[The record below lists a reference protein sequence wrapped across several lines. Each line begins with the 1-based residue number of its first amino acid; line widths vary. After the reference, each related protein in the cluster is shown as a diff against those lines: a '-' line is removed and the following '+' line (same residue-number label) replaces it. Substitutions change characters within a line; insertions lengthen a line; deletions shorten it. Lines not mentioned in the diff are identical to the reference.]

1 MIAKIEDL
9 QASSDHLNIESPFSL
24 DLHLGDVV
32 TILSQDTLSV
42 NDFMTVLRGRGVNFS
57 GKIEIKGHDI
67 SEKDTYLYYNWVPTV
82 SEDNLISLTVEQYLN
97 FSAELYGIDL
107 HYRPYL
113 INESLILTNT
123 QEYRD
128 SVIGAVKDVFI
139 LKKIELARALVSN
152 PYVIFIEDLFQGA
165 YEDKR
170 KSDIVQILQNIRN
183 TGCSLVVGVDS
194 LEFIKNITSKIIFF
208 VDNTIFLSGEFKDL
222 QQELDKYKL
231 VQIQLLEDSL
241 NNMLDIL
248 EAKDNIWEIW
258 QHEDDPG
265 VLKFIFRGEDKDL
278 TDLLQ
283 EAVNKKCGIVSC
295 YSLDKFWGRY

>member
-1 MIAKIEDL
+1 MIAKIKDL

-32 TILSQDTLSV
+32 TILSQDTSSI
-42 NDFMTVLRGRGVNFS
+42 NDFMTILRGRGINFS

-67 SEKDTYLYYNWVPTV
+67 GEKGTYLYYNWVPTV
-82 SEDNLISLTVEQYLN
+82 LEDNLISLTVEQYLN

-113 INESLILTNT
+113 INESLVLTNT
-123 QEYRD
+123 QEYRN
-128 SVIGAVKDVFI
+128 SVISAVKDVFI
-139 LKKIELARALVSN
+139 LKKIELARALVSS

-170 KSDIVQILQNIRN
+170 KSDIVRILQNIRN

-208 VDNTIFLSGEFKDL
+208 VDNSIFLSGEFKDL

-231 VQIQLLEDSL
+231 VQVQLLEDSL

-265 VLKFIFRGEDKDL
+265 VLKFIFKGEDKDL